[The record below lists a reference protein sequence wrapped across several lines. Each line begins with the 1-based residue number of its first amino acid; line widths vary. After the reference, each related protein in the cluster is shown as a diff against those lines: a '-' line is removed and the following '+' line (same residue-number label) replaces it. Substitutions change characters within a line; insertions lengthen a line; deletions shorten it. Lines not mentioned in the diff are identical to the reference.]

1 MTGWRTLAVLAAM
14 CALAL
19 PADSSDAVLKAMRD
33 ELQHSR
39 ALDSVNLEKPY
50 FISYTIEEGESFVVT
65 ATLGGIVGSSDMR
78 FRIPRVQVR
87 VGDYQFDNTNYA
99 GGGAASGSRYDI
111 ERFPIEDQYAVLRR
125 YLWLDTDQTYKAA
138 VETFARKG
146 AALKNISAAEPIADF
161 ARAQPVH
168 LVERVP
174 EEKLDRTA
182 WLARMRAISAIFAE
196 FPQVLSSNVE
206 MQATKEI
213 RYLANSEGTE
223 VRTAGDTLTVRVRAV
238 GQAADGMEVRDAAS
252 ILSRDFARA
261 AGEAE
266 MAGEVRRVAENVAAL
281 SRAPVGDTYNGPVLF
296 EGAAAAQ
303 LFAEL
308 LARNLALTRK
318 PVNEPGRPSTAP
330 VSELEGRQGARILPE
345 WMDVVDDPTPKE
357 SGGRRMFGSYQVDLE
372 GVVPKPLNLVEKG
385 LLKTFLL
392 TRQPMPGFTASNGR
406 AQLPGALGAN
416 RAGISNLFVSATQ
429 SVPVKNLEKQ
439 LIEICQSRNQPYG
452 ILVRKLDFP
461 SSAPLDELRRLLAA
475 NARDGGGS
483 HLVSSPVLIYR
494 VDKDGKE
501 ELVRGVRFRDL
512 NVRSLRDIR
521 AAGDDTNVFD
531 YLDNGA
537 PLALMGAGSYVAES
551 SVIAPSVLVDD
562 VEVRKLDDELPKL
575 PIVPSP
581 LAAAR

>member
-1 MTGWRTLAVLAAM
+1 MTGGRTVAGLAAM

-19 PADSSDAVLKAMRD
+19 AADSSDAVLKAMRD
-33 ELQHSR
+33 ELRHSR

-50 FISYTIEEGESFVVT
+50 FVSYTIEEGESFAVT

-99 GGGAASGSRYDI
+99 GGGAGTGRYDI

-138 VETFARKG
+138 VEAFARKG
-146 AALKNISAAEPIADF
+146 AALKNMSAPEPIADF
-161 ARAQPVH
+161 ARAEPVR
-168 LVERVP
+168 LQERIP
-174 EEKLDRTA
+174 EEKLDRAA

-196 FPQVLSSNVE
+196 FPRVLSSSVE
-206 MQATKEI
+206 MQATKDL

-223 VRTAGDTLTVRVRAV
+223 VRTGGDTLMVRVRAV
-238 GQAADGMEVRDAAS
+238 GQAADGMYVRDATA
-252 ILSRDFARA
+252 IHSRDFAHA
-261 AGEAE
+261 AGEAVL
-266 MAGEVRRVAENVAAL
+266 AGEARRVAENVAAL
-281 SRAPVGDTYNGPVLF
+281 SLAPAGDTYNGPVLF

-308 LARNLALTRK
+308 LGRNLVLTRK
-318 PVNEPGRPSTAP
+318 PVTEPGRPNTAP

-345 WMDVVDDPTPKE
+345 WMDVVDDPTQKE
-357 SGGRRMFGSYQVDLE
+357 WRGRRMFGGYEVDLE
-372 GVVPKPLNLVEKG
+372 GVVPKPLTLVEKG
-385 LLKTFLL
+385 ILKTFLL
-392 TRQPMPGFTASNGR
+392 TRQPVAGFAASNGR
-406 AQLPGALGAN
+406 AQLPGAFGAN
-416 RAGISNLFVSATQ
+416 RAAISNLFVSATQ
-429 SVPVKNLEKQ
+429 SAPVKDLEKQ
-439 LIEICQSRNQPYG
+439 LIQICQSRNQPYG

-461 SSAPLDELRRLLAA
+461 SSAPIDELRRLMAA
-475 NARDGGGS
+475 SARDGGGS
-483 HLVSSPVLIYR
+483 HLVSLPVLIYR

-501 ELVRGVRFRDL
+501 ELVRGVRFREL

-521 AAGDDTNVFD
+521 AAGDDANVFD
-531 YLDNGA
+531 YLENGA
-537 PLALMGAGSYVAES
+537 PLALIGAGAYVVES

-575 PIVPSP
+575 PIVPPP